1 MEDEDKKELHGSST
15 MASKDRLTV
24 KSDLVTFMKN
34 SVAKRC
40 KNMAFH
46 GFITEFFIGK
56 LGMA

>member
-1 MEDEDKKELHGSST
+1 